1 MSYTS
6 AYLFDT
12 LVTGM
17 GGGGEGEQA
26 GHHREG
32 ESEAAN
38 FVEGAANHRSHN
50 LALGWKSVLLLLLL
64 IIVVFIVLVVLVV
77 VS

>member
-1 MSYTS
+1 MMMSDERDED
-6 AYLFDT
+6 DT
-12 LVTGM
+12 GDDE
-17 GGGGEGEQA
+17 GGGGGDEEEQA

-50 LALGWKSVLLLLLL
+50 LALDWKSVLLLLLM
-64 IIVVFIVLVVLVV
+64 IVV
-77 VS
+77 

>member
-1 MSYTS
+1 MS
-6 AYLFDT
+6 DERDQDDG
-12 LVTGM
+12 TGAEG
-17 GGGGEGEQA
+17 GGGGEEEQA

-50 LALGWKSVLLLLLL
+50 LACSWKSVMLLLLL
-64 IIVVFIVLVVLVV
+64 IIVV
-77 VS
+77 